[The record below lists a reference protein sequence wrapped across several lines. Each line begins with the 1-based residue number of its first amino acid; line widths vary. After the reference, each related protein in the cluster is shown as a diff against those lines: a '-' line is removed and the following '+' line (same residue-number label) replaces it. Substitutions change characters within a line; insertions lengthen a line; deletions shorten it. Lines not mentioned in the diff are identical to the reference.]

1 MHLAVIDL
9 LSICSKNSPYG
20 VSQAQ
25 KLINC
30 EELLDSI
37 LSDAIPYIVKRHY
50 FNLLFEVYLRKV
62 PGIDQSER
70 LPLTNIKLQ
79 AIFKWVICWDL
90 DQCYNHYSGL
100 VVDDP
105 INNSIEENKRFRQV
119 NREV

>member
-25 KLINC
+25 KLINR

-37 LSDAIPYIVKRHY
+37 LSDAIPYLVKRHY

-62 PGIDQSER
+62 PGISQDER
-70 LPLTNIKLQ
+70 LSVVNLKL
-79 AIFKWVICWDL
+79 
-90 DQCYNHYSGL
+90 
-100 VVDDP
+100 
-105 INNSIEENKRFRQV
+105 
-119 NREV
+119 

>member
-1 MHLAVIDL
+1 

-37 LSDAIPYIVKRHY
+37 LSDSIPYLVKRHY

-62 PGIDQSER
+62 PGIDQTER
-70 LPLTNIKLQ
+70 LPINNLKLQ
-79 AIFKWVICWDL
+79 SIFKWVICWDL

-100 VVDDP
+100 VVDFP
-105 INNSIEENKRFRQV
+105 LNNSIEENKRFR
-119 NREV
+119 